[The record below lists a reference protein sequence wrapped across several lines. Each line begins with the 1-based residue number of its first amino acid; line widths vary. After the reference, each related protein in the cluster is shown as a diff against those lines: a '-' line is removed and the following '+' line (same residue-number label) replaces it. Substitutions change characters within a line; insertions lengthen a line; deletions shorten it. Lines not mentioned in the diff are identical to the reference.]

1 VLRLREVRE
10 TLQKTTFPRNEKQTE
25 ERLTVWL
32 ATYILSQATIAASET
47 DPEDLFLE
55 WVTMHDTSV
64 RTAHRDTDGQVR
76 PIGVSFD
83 VDGSEMPFPGW
94 PGAPIELWINCRCTL
109 RPTLAEESLTAG
121 GTMSETETEQVE
133 ATPGAV
139 PWYGVLAPEGIPS
152 GDKRMFANNALRT
165 RPLPLPMTWQKS
177 TTSGHDNASTVA
189 RIDRI
194 VRVPVEDGFEARGV
208 GVFLT
213 NPEADEAI
221 GLIADFSRYGV
232 SIDADDTAFELDE
245 ENEMV
250 VFTDSRV
257 AGAAIVGIPAFHQAF
272 IALGE
277 PPEGFMDGEDLASE
291 GSSLMDEEA
300 LVAALSF
307 DRAEVFKDLAP
318 GKTEDGPG
326 WLTHPVDT
334 DRLRDY
340 WVRGEGAAKIG
351 WGTAGDFNRCRLAVA
366 EYVKPQYLN
375 GYCANRHYDALGFW
389 PGRPVSGDV
398 DVFADREGDPAEA
411 ISLVASNADEIV
423 MPHGWFTMEEPDE
436 ITHFTVTEEGQV
448 FGHAAA
454 WNECHGA
461 FLDTCV
467 LPPKSYTNYAYYNT
481 GHVLTDQGVVA
492 TGRITVSDSDKHAP
506 DRMSMRAAIDHY
518 DKTGSVVA
526 DVVAVDGKHGIW
538 VCGAI
543 RPTATPEQVYTLR
556 ASDVS
561 GDWRQPGWGQEKELI
576 AIKAVNKGGFNTPR
590 VAAAIR
596 DGQVISL
603 VAAGYIARPPEQEQ
617 ARFDNASIE
626 RMADLL
632 AEQVAQALENRK
644 ARKARMEELALALEG
659 SN

>member
-1 VLRLREVRE
+1 MTE
-10 TLQKTTFPRNEKQTE
+10 TQ
-25 ERLTVWL
+25 
-32 ATYILSQATIAASET
+32 
-47 DPEDLFLE
+47 PED
-55 WVTMHDTSV
+55 TS
-64 RTAHRDTDGQVR
+64 
-76 PIGVSFD
+76 
-83 VDGSEMPFPGW
+83 
-94 PGAPIELWINCRCTL
+94 
-109 RPTLAEESLTAG
+109 
-121 GTMSETETEQVE
+121 
-133 ATPGAV
+133 TPGAV
-139 PWYGVLAPEGIPS
+139 PWYGVLAPENMPS
-152 GDKRMFANNALRT
+152 GDKRMFANNALRV
-165 RPLPLPMTWQKS
+165 RPLPLPLTHQKV
-177 TTSGHDNASTVA
+177 TQSGHDGGVTVG
-189 RIDRI
+189 RIDRA
-194 VRVPVEDGFEARGV
+194 VRVPVEDGFEVRGV
-208 GVFLT
+208 GVYLT
-213 NPEADEAI
+213 TPEADEAI
-221 GLIADFSRYGV
+221 GLVADFGRYGI

-245 ENEMV
+245 DEEVV

-257 AGAAIVGIPAFHQAF
+257 AGAAMVGIPAFHQAW
-272 IALGE
+272 IMLGE
-277 PPEGFMDGEDLASE
+277 PPEGFLDGVDLESE
-291 GSSLMDEEA
+291 GSSVMEEEA

-307 DRAEVFKDLAP
+307 DRELVYANIEQAFKDLAP

-340 WVRGEGAAKIG
+340 WVRGPGAAKIN
-351 WGTAGDFNRCRLAVA
+351 WGVPGDFNRCRLAVA

-389 PGRPVSGDV
+389 PGRPVAGDTEP
-398 DVFADREGDPAEA
+398 FKQPEGEMAEA
-411 ISLVASNADEIV
+411 ISLVASNANEIV
-423 MPHGWFTMEEPDE
+423 LPHEWFTMEEPDE
-436 ITHFTVTEEGQV
+436 VTHFTVTEEGQV
-448 FGHAAA
+448 YGHAAA

-467 LPPKSYTNYAYYNT
+467 LPPRSYTNYAYYAT
-481 GHVLTDQGVVA
+481 GHVLTDVGVVA
-492 TGRITVSDSDKHAP
+492 TGRITVSDTDAHAP
-506 DRMSMRAAIDHY
+506 DRMSLRAAIDHY

-526 DVVAVDGKHGIW
+526 DVTAIDGKHGIW

-603 VAAGYIARPPEQEQ
+603 VAAGYVRRPQGEEKPQ
-617 ARFDNASIE
+617 FTSDSIE

-632 AEQVAQALENRK
+632 AEQVAMALENRK

-659 SN
+659 SD